1 MDTQGGFIDS
11 AKVVGYAFVLQYYRI
26 IHSFPEFAYKFY
38 KDSSVLTRPD
48 HNGVSTTVTTMEVSS
63 VKIWLLIVF
72 VWVFTWC
79 GSLSFLSPL
88 VKQNSW
94 DPIVWVWPDLFVYGR
109 CALHKRCLTFI
120 VLNAYSALYFCLLW
134 PALIR
139 WVAPELFNLK

>member
-72 VWVFTWC
+72 V
-79 GSLSFLSPL
+79 
-88 VKQNSW
+88 
-94 DPIVWVWPDLFVYGR
+94 
-109 CALHKRCLTFI
+109 
-120 VLNAYSALYFCLLW
+120 
-134 PALIR
+134 
-139 WVAPELFNLK
+139 